1 MDCFNFP
8 QSAKEFDLS
17 LNTQFEAAAETLFQE
32 THAAA
37 SQKLTL
43 GKKLSVLTSES

>member
-17 LNTQFEAAAETLFQE
+17 LNTQFEAAAETLFQK
-32 THAAA
+32 ANASA
-37 SQKLTL
+37 SQQFAL
-43 GKKLSVLTSES
+43 